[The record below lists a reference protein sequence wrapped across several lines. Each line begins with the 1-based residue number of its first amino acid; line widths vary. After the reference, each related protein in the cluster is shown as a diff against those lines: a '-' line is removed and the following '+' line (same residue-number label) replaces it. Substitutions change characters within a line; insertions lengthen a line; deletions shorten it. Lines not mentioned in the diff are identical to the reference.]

1 MTQITL
7 QPQNQNDLSLI
18 LSLAKRLNATII
30 SVEEEKSIRREEK
43 LKLLQGA
50 STDKLF
56 LVDIES
62 VEEDFK
68 YSDAE
73 I

>member
-7 QPQNQNDLSLI
+7 QPQNQNDMSLI
-18 LSLAKRLNATII
+18 LTLAKRLNATTV
-30 SVEEEKSIRREEK
+30 SVGEEKSLSREEK
-43 LKLLQGA
+43 LKLLKGA

-56 LVDIES
+56 LADIQS

-68 YSDAE
+68 FSDAE
-73 I
+73 L

>member
-1 MTQITL
+1 M
-7 QPQNQNDLSLI
+7 PQNQNDMSLI

-30 SVEEEKSIRREEK
+30 SVEEEKSLSREQK

-50 STDKLF
+50 STDEMF
-56 LVDIES
+56 LADVER

-68 YSDAE
+68 FSDAE